1 MAPRSWI
8 RSLSEPFPDQKHPRK
23 NLRTL
28 LGIGLFVSLFLFF
41 LRPFGL
47 HHIDDN
53 GLRLL
58 ICMGFGGVM
67 VLFGWCFDLFTYY
80 VLKIRTDVPSWTLA
94 KWIFQNSVL
103 LAWIALGNFCYLS
116 LLMNQFFNWSFLLEM
131 MGNTVLVGIFPIVFA
146 GMTHQMKASRKNR
159 EQAQELALTPALAEN
174 PAVAK
179 VALAST
185 NEKPLEIP
193 ISDLR
198 FAEAMQNYVSISY
211 LSAAS
216 LQKEV
221 VRNTLSK
228 LESEWE
234 QTPMVRCH
242 RSYLVNLDAV
252 AEVNGNA
259 QGWKL
264 RLEGVPD
271 FEVPV
276 SRSYIPAVRE
286 LLEAR
291 PVT

>member
-1 MAPRSWI
+1 MCS
-8 RSLSEPFPDQKHPRK
+8 S
-23 NLRTL
+23 
-28 LGIGLFVSLFLFF
+28 
-41 LRPFGL
+41 
-47 HHIDDN
+47 
-53 GLRLL
+53 
-58 ICMGFGGVM
+58 
-67 VLFGWCFDLFTYY
+67 DL
-80 VLKIRTDVPSWTLA
+80 
-94 KWIFQNSVL
+94 
-103 LAWIALGNFCYLS
+103 
-116 LLMNQFFNWSFLLEM
+116 
-131 MGNTVLVGIFPIVFA
+131 
-146 GMTHQMKASRKNR
+146 
-159 EQAQELALTPALAEN
+159 
-174 PAVAK
+174 
-179 VALAST
+179 VALAPT

-198 FAEAMQNYVSISY
+198 FAEAMQNYVSVSY
-211 LSAAS
+211 LSAES

-228 LESEWE
+228 LENEWE